1 MLTVTPVTFAIGLYG
16 LISFGASLMQA
27 NMQAIFLLEPIKA
40 GGYGLEL
47 EQLAEGEY

>member
-1 MLTVTPVTFAIGLYG
+1 
-16 LISFGASLMQA
+16 MQA

-47 EQLAEGEY
+47 EQLAEGEHQC